1 MERSFNFDWLQ
12 GRTTWPEGI
21 DGRAL
26 TIPAIRELKELGGVG
41 SLEDLR
47 VLAPGSEDEQ
57 KFEHLR
63 RKFQE
68 AEKRGEKD
76 ASIVWAGSGVGL
88 VNDIKPAKVC
98 CVLRF
103 YGVLKENLTG

>member
-1 MERSFNFDWLQ
+1 M
-12 GRTTWPEGI
+12 
-21 DGRAL
+21 
-26 TIPAIRELKELGGVG
+26 KELGGVG